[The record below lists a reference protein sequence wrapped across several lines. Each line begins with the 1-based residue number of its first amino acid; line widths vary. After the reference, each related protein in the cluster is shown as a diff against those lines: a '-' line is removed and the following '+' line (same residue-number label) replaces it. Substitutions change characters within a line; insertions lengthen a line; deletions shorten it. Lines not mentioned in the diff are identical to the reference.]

1 MTPGLF
7 QFEQWRADQ
16 IEAAA
21 MEAVQLVTAFRHK
34 VDKQWEPTWVQT
46 LPDKPDSAYSLEA
59 KTSKAGKP
67 YTIKRWCLTDVPKEG
82 GKLGKVQGVAEQWRT
97 MGLDDLVEAPYL
109 RANLA
114 GAGVFWCPNVLAVD
128 APRRTAEHVTRV
140 AGVFLDLD
148 GAPMPAS
155 WPLEPTATVQT
166 SSGRYHIYFATSDL
180 SLEEFGTIQKTLAN
194 LYGAD
199 PKVSDLP
206 RLMRLPGYYHSKK
219 DLPELVRLTSI
230 NPDAQYT
237 RAELLDAWP
246 ELGEALAAAESA
258 RERQHEDAARR
269 QAEADQLRRQLEDGT
284 AGTRA
289 EVLRKYGQVGLLG
302 CCADLLS
309 APEGQRNYTLN
320 ATAYRAGRLVG
331 AGVLDEVEASS
342 ALREVAERI
351 GLEAGEITTSLA
363 SGLEAGKEKP
373 IEAAGIGKFVGV
385 KKSKKNGALE
395 LARERVEQAPAAAA
409 ARYIM
414 PTFPKGVEEGT
425 DAANALILA
434 GNSLCDRL
442 RYTFGVGWYVYD
454 QRRGIWREDDG
465 ALTLSSQVA
474 GEVLRAVVADHV
486 AALVK
491 AKARDEELD
500 PAIAWARA
508 VGSNWAI
515 ANALK
520 AAAGRPEFL
529 TEVNAWD
536 SRPDLLNCSNGALE
550 LTTGTLRPHSPADL
564 LTWQAG
570 AAFDPAARHE
580 YVNQLTDL
588 LKRDGRHDFLQR
600 LTGSTLYGEAP
611 NEIAAVLLG
620 EGGTGKGTLVSAV
633 TAMLGDYA
641 ATVDVALLLSNSH
654 GESSTGPKPELL
666 KLRGKRL
673 AVAGEP
679 PKGARFNAGRV
690 KGMTGND
697 PITARAMR
705 SNILVEFK
713 PVFKLWL
720 HTNYPINAAH
730 DDTGMQRR
738 LRVVPF
744 NAKPERPYA
753 AFKSTLEN
761 HPGARSALLNWA
773 YEGFR
778 LWHGQGFDLGMS
790 AEIEAATGG
799 YWKDQNPYEKF
810 AAERLTF
817 RADLTI
823 NSARLKTLFEEWTE
837 ENGIKMGRGV
847 KMADLHTFL
856 KAQGAEPGRTKQGR
870 FWYGMAEAGDG
881 GDGGDTLTPVK
892 QEIHAR
898 MSNLTGVG
906 PSPASPASP
915 ISSRDDVSTPV
926 GWEGEPL

>member
-16 IEAAA
+16 MEETAI
-21 MEAVQLVTAFRHK
+21 EAVQLVHALRHK
-34 VDKQWEPTWVQT
+34 VADGYEPIWIQT
-46 LPDKPDSAYSLEA
+46 FADKPDSAYSLEA
-59 KTSKAGKP
+59 KTGKTGKP
-67 YTIKRWCLTDVPKEG
+67 YTIKNWCVAGIPKAD
-82 GKLGKVQGVAEQWRT
+82 GKTSKVMGKAETGRT
-97 MGLDDLVEAPYL
+97 VTLVDLADASYS
-109 RANLA
+109 RANM
-114 GAGVFWCPNVLAVD
+114 AGVGVFFAVNVLAPD
-128 APRRTAEHVTRV
+128 APRRLAEHIDRV
-140 AGVFLDLD
+140 AAVFLDLD
-148 GAPMPAS
+148 GTPMPAS
-155 WPLEPTATVQT
+155 FPLPPTAIVES
-166 SSGRYHIYFATSDL
+166 SSGRYHVYWAVDGVP
-180 SLEEFGTIQKTLAN
+180 LEEFRPIQQTLAN

-206 RLMRLPGYYHSKK
+206 RVMRLPGYYHSKK

-230 NPDAQYT
+230 TPDAQYT

-246 ELGEALAAAESA
+246 ELGEALAAAEA
-258 RERQHEDAARR
+258 ERERQHEDAARR

-309 APEGQRNYTLN
+309 APEGQRNFKLN

-351 GLEAGEITTSLA
+351 GLEASEITTSLA

-373 IEAAGIGKFVGV
+373 IEAGGIGKFVGV
-385 KKSKKNGALE
+385 KKSRKNGALE
-395 LARERVEQAPAAAA
+395 LARERVEQAPTATAT
-409 ARYIM
+409 RYIM

-434 GNSLCDRL
+434 GNNLGDQL

-500 PAIAWARA
+500 PAFAWARA

-536 SRPDLLNCSNGALE
+536 SRPDLLNCRNGALE

-600 LTGSTLYGEAP
+600 LAGSALYGEAP

-823 NSARLKTLFEEWTE
+823 NSARLKTLFEEWAE
-837 ENGIKMGRGV
+837 ENGVKMGRGV

-856 KAQGAEPGRTKQGR
+856 KTQGAEPGRTKQGR
-870 FWYGMAEAGDG
+870 FWYGMAETGDG
-881 GDGGDTLTPVK
+881 GDGGDTTTPVK
-892 QEIHAR
+892 QDTYAR
-898 MSNLTGVG
+898 MSDLTGVG
-906 PSPASPASP
+906 LSPASPPSP
-915 ISSRDDVSTPV
+915 ASSRDDVSTPS